1 MQKSFARALDIN
13 RLKDWGIQAAKA
25 LFDFGMQCVNAAS
38 DLQEVQNVVDTTFG
52 ESANQIDAWAKTAI
66 TQFGLSETKAKQFA
80 STLGAMMKSAGMAG
94 DEVVKVSEDLA
105 GLAAD
110 MSSFYNLDFDTA
122 FQKIRSGI
130 SGETEPLKQL
140 GINMSQAN
148 LQAFALEKGITK
160 ALDKMSQ
167 GEMVMLRYQYLMQAT
182 ADAQG
187 DFARTSDG
195 YANSM
200 RLLESNLES
209 IKTKVGTVFINILAD
224 ATTSL
229 NNFLSLLTKEKPRT
243 VLDDFADIDLK
254 TEEKL
259 TEIRKTSG
267 EANTLIST
275 LESISAKVIDYKK
288 SGNLVSF
295 INDLSG
301 NVTGLD
307 GAIRKA
313 QEGNLTGSI
322 DELATALSKELGGD
336 PDKWKNLL
344 SAISD
349 NAAGAIEAT
358 KGDTGK
364 TKAFLESVAEGADDL
379 TTDYSPYWNNLLGV
393 LGDKAEGAFTALG
406 DANPNT
412 GKVLSEVASGANSL
426 GITAGLKW
434 QPFIDAIGGLTNGE
448 VPTNLK
454 GVADALATKIGGDP
468 KKWEDLLKAIGEN
481 AGAAIEATKGD
492 SNKTQEFLE
501 HVAAGAADL
510 NADYSPYWEE
520 LLVALGDNAEDAINA
535 LADEGDAGDTLSSIA
550 EGAKEISEIPPQND
564 PGKILE
570 SIATGAN
577 KLSAFSPAIWIS
589 LFGALKQVNGL
600 ENIFSDTNAG
610 KNVEDL
616 AKALSNESPD
626 VTKAEAWKTFL
637 GALSEHP
644 DALTTL
650 TQTSAEETAAWLS
663 TMAAAVNE
671 IEPGDADSWSN
682 LFTYFVNGLPGLN
695 DTEGGHAF
703 FQTIAQE
710 FLAMGSQSET
720 ARQGLMAL
728 GLSSDQV
735 DEAQSEWLETCKR
748 LVQTLPGLNSIIN
761 TQTGE
766 VSGGTEAVR
775 QYVKEWEEAQRALI
789 IIDSISQKE
798 RALIMKFD
806 QIPALKVDVR
816 EAQTRVSELRK
827 SLENLYPSMQF
838 DKDGTILDE
847 GTWNYGDIKEYIE
860 ALDDLQGKK
869 EELDRQESAYE
880 TAEDRLKKEK
890 EAAQELV
897 DKFGDLTKSANE
909 AGTATSNVFTPE
921 VAEAARKA
929 VDETEKAVKALQDY
943 TDQAYKSSLRSVE
956 GTLGGFNRILTPMD
970 EAKQKV
976 QDLTKQLDEFEGTGD
991 AKKDGE
997 ERNRLSILL
1006 RDAKNAVPT
1015 IQNLSEA
1022 LDTQIKFLDDYYK
1035 SLDTMRKLG
1044 YSEEV
1049 IAMVSG
1055 GTAQDAANAM
1065 ALADTRKGDKNIE
1078 KINKQVE
1085 SIQTKSKKLASAMT
1099 ENKLAID
1106 QEYKDLTQ
1114 GVSDAIAGLDQY
1126 TEAKE
1131 NINKTMQGILEG
1143 LGENANEV
1151 QTQVQHIL
1159 DMLAQLSGASYNVN
1173 IPGFNMNIGTS
1184 GPVNP
1189 IFNVHSTLNV
1199 DGKRLASSVSEHQA
1213 EQLNQLQR
1221 SGNTP

>member
-1 MQKSFARALDIN
+1 
-13 RLKDWGIQAAKA
+13 
-25 LFDFGMQCVNAAS
+25 
-38 DLQEVQNVVDTTFG
+38 
-52 ESANQIDAWAKTAI
+52 
-66 TQFGLSETKAKQFA
+66 
-80 STLGAMMKSAGMAG
+80 
-94 DEVVKVSEDLA
+94 
-105 GLAAD
+105 
-110 MSSFYNLDFDTA
+110 
-122 FQKIRSGI
+122 
-130 SGETEPLKQL
+130 
-140 GINMSQAN
+140 MSQAN

-393 LGDKAEGAFTALG
+393 LGDKAESAFTALG

-434 QPFIDAIGGLTNGE
+434 KPFIDAIGGLTNGE

-492 SNKTQEFLE
+492 SDKTQEFLE
-501 HVAAGAADL
+501 HVAAGASDL

-535 LADEGDAGDTLSSIA
+535 LADEGDAGETLSSIA
-550 EGAKEISEIPPQND
+550 EGATEISKISPQND

-610 KNVEDL
+610 KNVGDL

-943 TDQAYKSSLRSVE
+943 TDQVYKSSLRSVE
-956 GTLGGFNRILTPMD
+956 GTLNGFAGIQT
-970 EAKQKV
+970 AQQKV
-976 QDLTKQLDEFEGTGD
+976 ESLTKSLNDWSAANKGLDAAENPYE
-991 AKKDGE
+991 K
-997 ERNRLSILL
+997 LL
-1006 RDAKNAVPT
+1006 TDAKNTVPT
-1015 IQNLSEA
+1015 IQNITDSLKN
-1022 LDTQIKFLDDYYK
+1022 QIAFLDDYK
-1035 SLDTMRKLG
+1035 NSLAEMRRLG

-1055 GTAQDAANAM
+1055 GTAEDASYAH
-1065 ALADTRKGDKNIE
+1065 ALANDVRKGDKYVQD
-1078 KINKQVE
+1078 INNKVD
-1085 SIQTKSKKLASAMT
+1085 SIKTKSKELAGAMT

-1114 GVSDAIAGLDQY
+1114 GVTDAIAGLDQY

-1131 NINKTMQGILEG
+1131 NINKTMKGILDG
-1143 LGENANEV
+1143 LGDNANEV

>member
-1 MQKSFARALDIN
+1 
-13 RLKDWGIQAAKA
+13 
-25 LFDFGMQCVNAAS
+25 
-38 DLQEVQNVVDTTFG
+38 
-52 ESANQIDAWAKTAI
+52 
-66 TQFGLSETKAKQFA
+66 
-80 STLGAMMKSAGMAG
+80 
-94 DEVVKVSEDLA
+94 
-105 GLAAD
+105 
-110 MSSFYNLDFDTA
+110 
-122 FQKIRSGI
+122 
-130 SGETEPLKQL
+130 
-140 GINMSQAN
+140 MSQAN

-393 LGDKAEGAFTALG
+393 LGDKAESAFTALG

-434 QPFIDAIGGLTNGE
+434 KPFIDAIGGLTNGE

-492 SNKTQEFLE
+492 SDKTQEFLE
-501 HVAAGAADL
+501 HVAAGASDL

-535 LADEGDAGDTLSSIA
+535 LADEGDAGETLSSIA
-550 EGAKEISEIPPQND
+550 EGATEISKISPQND

-610 KNVEDL
+610 KNVGDL

-798 RALIMKFD
+798 RALIMKYD

-816 EAQTRVSELRK
+816 EAQERVNELRK
-827 SLENLYPSMQF
+827 SLEEMYPSMRF

-847 GTWNYGDIKEYIE
+847 GTWNYGDIKEYIN

-869 EELDRQESAYE
+869 EELDRQETAYN
-880 TAEDRLKKEK
+880 TAEERLKKEK
-890 EAAQELV
+890 DAAQELV
-897 DKFGDLTKSANE
+897 DQFGDLTKSANE
-909 AGTATSNVFTPE
+909 AGEATSNIFTPE
-921 VAEAARKA
+921 VAESAQKA
-929 VDETEKAVKALQDY
+929 IDETEKAIKALKDY
-943 TDQAYKSSLRSVE
+943 TEQVYNSSLRSVE

-976 QDLTKQLDEFEGTGD
+976 QDLTKQLNEFNGTDEE
-991 AKKDGE
+991 KS
-997 ERNRLSILL
+997 RLKILL
-1006 RDAKNAVPT
+1006 ADANNAIPT

-1078 KINKQVE
+1078 KINSQVA
-1085 SIQTKSKKLASAMT
+1085 SIKAKSKQLAGAMT

-1106 QEYKDLTQ
+1106 QEYKELTQ
-1114 GVSDAIAGLDQY
+1114 GVTEAIEGLDQY
-1126 TEAKE
+1126 TEAKQ
-1131 NINKTMQGILEG
+1131 NINNTMKGILEG
-1143 LGENANEV
+1143 LGDNAK
-1151 QTQVQHIL
+1151 QVQAQVQNIL
-1159 DMLAQLSGASYNVN
+1159 DMISQLSGAPYKT
-1173 IPGFNMNIGTS
+1173 IDLAPGFSMNIGTS
-1184 GPVNP
+1184 GPINP
-1189 IFNVHSTLNV
+1189 YFNVSTSVNLN
-1199 DGKRLASSVSEHQA
+1199 GKQVGSAVSQVQA
-1213 EQLNQLQR
+1213 EQLNQMQR
-1221 SGNTP
+1221 SGSNP